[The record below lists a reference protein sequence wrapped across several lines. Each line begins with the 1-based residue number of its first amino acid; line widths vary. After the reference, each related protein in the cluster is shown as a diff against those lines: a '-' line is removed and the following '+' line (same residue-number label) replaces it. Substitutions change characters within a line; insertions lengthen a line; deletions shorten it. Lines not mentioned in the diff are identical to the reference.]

1 MSELKGRALM
11 ESRYGPLW
19 SGGQV
24 ITVDGTEYDLDALT
38 YHMGLNFEDSRAI
51 DVSECLPGD
60 MSSAITMGM
69 TSALWPMSL
78 TPVSAFSAKYART
91 SLSGSGMKRILSGSR
106 LFESNALL
114 ICKRGARIP
123 Y

>member
-51 DVSECLPGD
+51 DVSE
-60 MSSAITMGM
+60 
-69 TSALWPMSL
+69 
-78 TPVSAFSAKYART
+78 VSAGRYVIRYYDGDDQRVVAYEFD
-91 SLSGSGMKRILSGSR
+91 SGFRFLGEIRAHIAEWIGDEAYFEWFKTVRIKCPADL
-106 LFESNALL
+106 
-114 ICKRGARIP
+114 
-123 Y
+123 